1 MKDLSQTASS
11 LIRERRSIF
20 PGSYSGERVD
30 DSVIQ
35 EMIESARWAPTHKLT
50 EPWRFTVFCD
60 EGIKRLAQ
68 FQSDLYKEVN
78 GDNYSEATYEKLRSK
93 PLKCSHIIAIGML
106 RDPEKRV
113 PEVEEICA
121 TACAVHNM
129 LLTAAAHRVGA
140 YWSTGGITYYEGTD
154 ELFDVEGD
162 IRLLGFIYI
171 GSVREGFW
179 PEGKR
184 QSMDDKVSWVS
195 S

>member
-1 MKDLSQTASS
+1 MS
-11 LIRERRSIF
+11 LIRTRRSVF
-20 PGSYSGERVD
+20 PANYSGERVD
-30 DSVIQ
+30 DTIIE

-50 EPWRFTVFCD
+50 QPWRFTVFSAKGL
-60 EGIKRLAQ
+60 EHLAS
-68 FQSDLYKEVN
+68 FQSELYKEVN
-78 GDNYSEATYEKLRSK
+78 GSDYSETAFEKLRSK

-106 RDPEKRV
+106 RDPDNRV

-121 TACAVHNM
+121 TACAVQNM
-129 LLTAAAHRVGA
+129 LLIAAAHRIGA

-162 IRLLGFIYI
+162 VRLMGFIYL

-179 PEGKR
+179 PEGR
-184 QSMDDKVSWVS
+184 RETMEDKVSWVS